1 MDADAIMALSEQLI
15 ASVLQ
20 QVMPA
25 GVWSAA
31 LACQAAISTKGPG
44 RALPHMQQSCGT
56 KTECLQLGQ
65 CLKAASSSAGC
76 AASSCEGPLS
86 CMPT

>member
-56 KTECLQLGQ
+56 KTACLQLRQHQAVLGA
-65 CLKAASSSAGC
+65 LLPAVRVR
-76 AASSCEGPLS
+76 
-86 CMPT
+86 